1 MLAMSKTKSII
12 ALLLSS
18 LLIASWVGAASALE
32 IREGAT
38 SKVAANEVIDDDVI
52 LAGETVTMDG
62 TINGD
67 LIASAST
74 VTINGTVNGSVIIAA
89 QSATINGKIN
99 GAIYGAAASLTL
111 GANASV
117 KRNMIYAGASLKT
130 EKGSA
135 IGRDAMLASYQLLLN
150 GEIGR
155 DVKAAAGAVELNG
168 KVGRDLK
175 VEVGEPSPGFG
186 QSAPFAFIP
195 GMPPMVD
202 PGLRISPEAKIG
214 GKLTYISAVEQ
225 TQTIQSKPESGVVYQ
240 TPVPDED
247 DMRRSPRTTNVTVDF
262 GNWVLG
268 RMRELIT
275 LLIIGLLAIWK
286 LPTLMKD
293 LTEMAE
299 DEMLSSAGWGV
310 VAWFGGFIGV
320 ALIAIVLLIIGG
332 LTWVITLGE
341 LSGTVLS
348 LGFSVLGAALAVFW
362 FLAFYGSKVVVAYF
376 GGKWIMEK
384 LSPTLQNNYALMS
397 IGVVI
402 YVLLASIPFL
412 GWLVGVAATII
423 GLGAMWLVAKERRD
437 GSRGESTAA

>member
-1 MLAMSKTKSII
+1 MSKTKIII

-18 LLIASWVGAASALE
+18 VLVTSLVGAALALE
-32 IREGAT
+32 IREGGN

-52 LAGETVTMDG
+52 LSGESVTMDG

-67 LIASAST
+67 LIASGLT
-74 VTINGTVNGSVIIAA
+74 VTINGTVNGSVILAA

-99 GAIYGAAASLTL
+99 GTIYGAATSLVL

-117 KRNMIYAGASLKT
+117 KRNLIYAAASIKT
-130 EKGSA
+130 EKGSTV
-135 IGRDAMLASYQLLLN
+135 GRDAMLASYQLLHN

-168 KVGRDLK
+168 KVGRD
-175 VEVGEPSPGFG
+175 VQVDVGEPSPGFG
-186 QSAPFAFIP
+186 QTAPFAFIP
-195 GMPPMVD
+195 GMPPLVD

-214 GKLTYISAVEQ
+214 GKLTYTSAAEQ

-240 TPVPDED
+240 TPMPDED
-247 DMRRSPRTTNVTVDF
+247 EVRRSPRTTNVSLDF
-262 GNWVLG
+262 GTWVLG
-268 RMRELIT
+268 RVREFIT
-275 LLIIGLLAIWK
+275 LLMIGLLALWK
-286 LPTLMKD
+286 LPILMKD

-310 VAWFGGFIGV
+310 VTWLGGFIGT
-320 ALIAIVLLIIGG
+320 ALIAILLVLIGG

-341 LSGTVLS
+341 LSGTVFS
-348 LGFSVLGAALAVFW
+348 LGFSVLGAAFAVFW
-362 FLAFYGSKVVVAYF
+362 FLVSYGSKVVVAYF
-376 GGKWIMEK
+376 GGKWITGK

-397 IGVVI
+397 IGVVV
-402 YVLLASIPFL
+402 YVALASIPLF

-423 GLGAMWLVAKERRD
+423 GLGAMWLVAKEWRD
-437 GSRGESTAA
+437 GSRAESTAV